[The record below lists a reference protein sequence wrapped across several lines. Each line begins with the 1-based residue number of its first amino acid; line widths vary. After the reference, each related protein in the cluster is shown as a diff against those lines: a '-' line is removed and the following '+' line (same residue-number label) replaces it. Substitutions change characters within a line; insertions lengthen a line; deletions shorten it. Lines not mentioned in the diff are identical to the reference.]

1 MNKLDVDALER
12 AITLNDDGAIV
23 VESYFEKIIEPENL
37 SLLEACI
44 EDNIWDNGDGI
55 ERIHYADALRDYREA
70 LKMRNNKIRGVK

>member
-12 AITLNDDGAIV
+12 AITLNDDGVIV
-23 VESYFEKIIEPENL
+23 VESYFEKEMSLEDM

-55 ERIHYADALRDYREA
+55 ERIHYADALRDYCKA
-70 LKMRNNKIRGVK
+70 LKTRNNKIRGVK